1 MKLVMSDEPTQTIT
15 VQDPI
20 NSILGMISST

>member
-1 MKLVMSDEPTQTIT
+1 MSDEPTQTIT

-20 NSILGMISST
+20 NSILGMISSTY